1 MNKLQSHNNKSGNPA
16 WRLLCADPAHLRPQ
30 TSVLPTFPS
39 RSFCLPFFAAPAI
52 SSFPAQTSLLPY
64 VDFVL
69 DRPLQVPQAHLRVFI
84 EPSTMAT
91 EPVDFA
97 KDEDKREPSP
107 RPSTSTMV
115 STGGVTGVDPAY
127 REKSAIL
134 NASLTQIGMGR
145 YQWSLFFLCGMGWLA
160 DNIWLQGVA
169 IILPQVQTEFLND
182 VTGSH
187 KISIM
192 TISLYCGL
200 IVGALGWGLA
210 SDVIGRRL
218 AFNLTL
224 LIAGIFGTASGGAPT
239 FVGLGF
245 LLAFVGAG
253 VGKTSS
259 PS

>member
-1 MNKLQSHNNKSGNPA
+1 MVSNTVESANGS
-16 WRLLCADPAHLRPQ
+16 LRHSQ
-30 TSVLPTFPS
+30 T
-39 RSFCLPFFAAPAI
+39 AAG
-52 SSFPAQTSLLPY
+52 LEKGHEEGG
-64 VDFVL
+64 
-69 DRPLQVPQAHLRVFI
+69 PLSQQA
-84 EPSTMAT
+84 
-91 EPVDFA
+91 
-97 KDEDKREPSP
+97 SP
-107 RPSTSTMV
+107 RVSTSTMV
-115 STGGVTGVDPAY
+115 STGGMTGVDPNY

-134 NASLTQIGMGR
+134 NANITEIGMGR

-182 VTGSH
+182 ATGSH

-253 VGKTSS
+253 VGKTIACDQVALLTHS
-259 PS
+259 